1 MSTEPASLIPLMK
14 GVSEISSPSLLLLL
28 SCRQCKHLAL
38 IGDHKQL
45 PPIVISPDAQSGGFD
60 ISLFERLT
68 SEGGTCL
75 HRYILRIAHQL
86 HRCSLDHVGHTV
98 QDASCNFSISI
109 L

>member
-14 GVSEISSPSLLLLL
+14 GVSEISSPSLLSLL

-68 SEGGTCL
+68 SEGGTCF
-75 HRYILRIAHQL
+75 H
-86 HRCSLDHVGHTV
+86 
-98 QDASCNFSISI
+98 
-109 L
+109 